1 MLPALLISRSER
13 SIVRVSIYNSSQPQV
28 ICPPAEYLD
37 FPEFNYSSNLLDYNT
52 MATTAAGI
60 QQQQVIGLGAAY
72 DRQQRWV
79 AIIMGTILRKYIIV
93 SWVISSIAAPI
104 PAGTIPFDQA
114 AICPEADEIVNMIRG
129 KYYLIKSIK
138 IKNYSD
144 VRGGGVQHTYIH
156 IFTFL
161 SYKPQLFDLCVI
173 KYPYFQVASPSHPQR
188 SVQLATGAPSMRT
201 TIATAVRRSARV

>member
-1 MLPALLISRSER
+1 MRDFSARRFPSPQQTAPSRNRDIKHTAHQPLHICIDTHNIIYRKCLIRFVLPALLISRSER

-114 AICPEADEIVNMIRG
+114 AICPERLM
-129 KYYLIKSIK
+129 KLSI
-138 IKNYSD
+138 
-144 VRGGGVQHTYIH
+144 
-156 IFTFL
+156 
-161 SYKPQLFDLCVI
+161 
-173 KYPYFQVASPSHPQR
+173 
-188 SVQLATGAPSMRT
+188 
-201 TIATAVRRSARV
+201 

>member
-114 AICPEADEIVNMIRG
+114 AICPERLMKLSIWSEVSTTWSSRSRSKIIVMC
-129 KYYLIKSIK
+129 
-138 IKNYSD
+138 
-144 VRGGGVQHTYIH
+144 VGGGGYNIHTYIYLH
-156 IFTFL
+156 SCPI
-161 SYKPQLFDLCVI
+161 
-173 KYPYFQVASPSHPQR
+173 SPSY
-188 SVQLATGAPSMRT
+188 SICV
-201 TIATAVRRSARV
+201 